1 MTACTKPHGSRISGS
16 GISLDCRT
24 YAKCSGFAQVLHR
37 NSFTHPLF
45 IHSLHTMPKT
55 RVVYWFRTDLR
66 LHDSPA
72 LKAAL
77 DLEPDCLYPIW
88 TWDPHYVYR
97 ARVGPNRW
105 QYLLDC
111 QNDLSKSITK
121 LNPRS
126 KLFVVREAPQ
136 TLFPKLF
143 KAWKITHLVFEKD
156 TDAYARDR
164 DEKVMNIAKKA
175 GVEVI
180 IKVGRTLYD
189 PDELVKQNHGKPTM
203 SISQVQAAG
212 KKIGGISRPISAPKK
227 FPDPGPIDLN
237 FDQEKPASEPDINA
251 IQRDGVEASYYA
263 IAGPNSDFAPPTMAE
278 LGLKEATTSHRGGET
293 IALQM
298 LEDIIANE
306 DYTATFEKPKTAPT
320 AFSPQATTL
329 LSPHMHFGSLSC
341 REFYWRV
348 QDVVSNYK
356 GKASQPPTSLTGQL
370 LFRDMYF
377 GAQAALGY
385 AFGQTYNNP
394 ACRFI
399 PWHLPSEINPSTGL
413 ITGKYLIDDSTADE
427 HFQRWKHGLTGFPW
441 IDALMRQLKTEG
453 WIHHLGRH
461 AVACFLTRGGCYI
474 DWERG
479 AEVFE
484 EWLIDHEAAC
494 NIGNWQWLSCT
505 AFFAQFYRVY
515 SPVAFPQKWDK
526 EGDFVRKY
534 VPELRGFDKKYIYE
548 PWKAPIS
555 DQKKWGCRII
565 EGPNGGEGTYPKPM
579 LDFGERREV
588 CLQGMKN
595 AYHVGLYGN
604 DPKVLDGTWRDLFD
618 NDAEGPTEG
627 SKGPPGAMVEHEDA
641 DGTEERH
648 LPEPLSPKQAKKM
661 AVKSEKKV
669 AAIGVQRAGQG
680 HKREASQSTLDGMV
694 TRKKKTKEE
703 DVFPNET
710 HFG

>member
-1 MTACTKPHGSRISGS
+1 
-16 GISLDCRT
+16 
-24 YAKCSGFAQVLHR
+24 
-37 NSFTHPLF
+37 
-45 IHSLHTMPKT
+45 MPKP
-55 RVVYWFRTDLR
+55 RVIYWFRTDLR

-72 LKAAL
+72 LRAAL
-77 DLEPDCLYPIW
+77 DLKPECMYPVW

-105 QYLLDC
+105 QYLIDC

-121 LNPRS
+121 VNPES
-126 KLFVVREAPQ
+126 KLFVIREAPQ

-164 DEKVMNIAKKA
+164 DEKVMEIAKEA

-180 IKVGRTLYD
+180 VKVGRTLYD

-212 KKIGGISRPISAPKK
+212 KKIGGIPRPIPAPKTL
-227 FPDPGPIDLN
+227 PSPGKTDFN
-237 FDQEKPASEPDINA
+237 FDQEKPAHEPDINA
-251 IQRDGVEASYYA
+251 IQRDGDEASYSA
-263 IAGPNSDFAPPTMAE
+263 LAGPNGDFAVPTMNE
-278 LGLKEATTSHRGGET
+278 LGLKEATTAHRGGET
-293 IALQM
+293 IGLKM
-298 LEDIIANE
+298 LDEIISNE
-306 DYTATFEKPKTAPT
+306 EYTATFEKPKTAPT
-320 AFSPQATTL
+320 AFEPQATTL
-329 LSPHMHFGSLSC
+329 LSPHMHFGSLSV

-348 QDVVSNYK
+348 EDVVQRFK

-399 PWHLPSEINPSTGL
+399 PWHLPSEIDPSTNL
-413 ITGKYLIDDSTADE
+413 ITGKHLIDNALAES
-427 HFQRWKHGLTGFPW
+427 HFQRWKHGRTGFPW
-441 IDALMRQLKTEG
+441 IDALMRQLKQEG

-505 AFFAQFYRVY
+505 AFFAQFFRCY
-515 SPVAFPQKWDK
+515 SPIAFPQKWDK
-526 EGDFVRKY
+526 NGDFVRRY
-534 VPELRGFDKKYIYE
+534 VPELAKFDKKYIYE
-548 PWKAPIS
+548 PWKAPIA
-555 DQKKWGCRII
+555 DQKKWNCRIV
-565 EGPNGGEGTYPKPM
+565 ESQDGKVGGGEYPKPM
-579 LDFGERREV
+579 LDFSQRRDT

-604 DPKVLDGTWRDLFD
+604 DSKVLDGTWRKLFED
-618 NDAEGPTEG
+618 SAEGPTEG
-627 SKGPPGAMVEHEDA
+627 TNGPPGAMVEHEDA
-641 DGTEERH
+641 DGTEEH
-648 LPEPLSPKQAKKM
+648 HIPEPMSPTKAKKVS
-661 AVKSEKKV
+661 VKSEKKV
-669 AAIGVQRAGQG
+669 VG
-680 HKREASQSTLDGMV
+680 HKREASQGTLDGMV
-694 TRKKKTKEE
+694 TRKKGKKEE
-703 DVFPNET
+703 VFPNET